1 MSIVILLSILQR
13 KSNNNNNNKKEK
25 QEELFDRERERERE
39 RKREDVGRQARSAQV
54 SDEDSS
60 RDYEHH
66 KSGRFGIVGRLHG
79 QLELDVESAEH
90 RGGRQRSRAHNQP

>member
-13 KSNNNNNNKKEK
+13 KSNNKNKRRIVWS
-25 QEELFDRERERERE
+25 RERERERE